1 MPGAIEE
8 PDMEGMSPMMSV
20 LKEMVNFKIL
30 SQPLFLL
37 IAISNVFGML
47 GFYVPFVY
55 LPNMAV
61 LQGISVESANFL
73 LSVIG
78 ISNTFGNFF
87 INFEYFVPPLS
98 TLNLFNRKLGVCA
111 GPFTF
116 LVLLSVFVDKG
127 LISILTTYFQ
137 NLMFSQIV
145 TQENE

>member
-55 LPNMAV
+55 LLNMAV

-78 ISNTFGNFF
+78 ISNTFGKFF
-87 INFEYFVPPLS
+87 IKFRIFGAPLS

-145 TQENE
+145 T